1 MPAPPAAMRAALV
14 RGPRRAHM
22 PPMRKVAM
30 LSLCL
35 ILGAGCAPEA
45 ARFLSDIEAG
55 ERPSALKATTPAPI
69 RDAHPVPGTLAD
81 LYRPGDGARARL
93 VVVPGLADTGRRDPR
108 LVAFA
113 ESLARV
119 GFLVLVPD
127 LPAASRGSAD
137 AADADTVAAAVLALP
152 EPTLPTG
159 LIAISY
165 AAGPAWLAA
174 STPRLAGRVDFVVT
188 LGAYQDPYA
197 MVAFLTTGAYR
208 APEDAAWR
216 RGAPRADALWHFM
229 AANAAALPRAE
240 EVASLRAIAAARL
253 AGRASPPPASAAVA
267 AVVALA
273 EERDPDVMPARIAA
287 LPPGLRA
294 RLSALSLVPLPLGA
308 FRGCALL
315 LHGTRDPVIPWTESL
330 RLYRAFA
337 PGHARLHLIEG
348 LDHVDAG
355 ALGLGGRLAALE
367 AARELLALRDGAN
380 PCAAPHHT
388 P

>member
-1 MPAPPAAMRAALV
+1 MV
-14 RGPRRAHM
+14 
-22 PPMRKVAM
+22 
-30 LSLCL
+30 
-35 ILGAGCAPEA
+35 
-45 ARFLSDIEAG
+45 ARFLVPAFLLLLAACASEPARLLSDIESG
-55 ERPSALKATTPAPI
+55 TGPSALKATTPAPTRI
-69 RDAHPVPGTLAD
+69 GHPVPGTLAD
-81 LYRPGDGARARL
+81 LYRPADAARARV
-93 VVVPGLADTGRRDPR
+93 VVVPGLADAGRRDPR

-137 AADADTVAAAVLALP
+137 AADAEAVAAAVLALP
-152 EPTLPTG
+152 GPALPTG
-159 LIAISY
+159 LIGISY

-174 STPRLAGRVDFVVT
+174 AKPRLAGQVDFVVT
-188 LGAYQDPYA
+188 LGAYHDPSA

-216 RGAPRADALWHFM
+216 RGTPRADALWRFL
-229 AANAAALPRAE
+229 AANATALPRAE
-240 EVASLRAIAAARL
+240 DSASLRAIAAARL
-253 AGRASPPPASAAVA
+253 AGRPAPPPAGAAVA

-273 EERDPDVMPARIAA
+273 EERDPDAVPGRIAA
-287 LPPGLRA
+287 LPAGLRA
-294 RLSALSLVPLPLGA
+294 RLSALSLAPLPLDA

-330 RLYRAFA
+330 RLSRAFA

-355 ALGLGGRLAALE
+355 GLGAGGRLAALE

-380 PCAAPHHT
+380 PCAAAHHT